1 MDLVGVFSRW
11 KNLEFC
17 TTRTAGHSKPR
28 LVTQPVGRD
37 QMQFSYLLGERKMA
51 EIIAEKLAVEE
62 FRQLH
67 EHMRQH
73 ETAMGQMLT
82 VSTTGATTLLV
93 ATAAFVFQS
102 LENKS
107 LVYCYIL
114 LLPIP
119 FIIFMLDIITAHR
132 FGIYRMGY
140 YITVFYEEKYG
151 GAEWGIR
158 SFRFRELQK
167 GESQDAVT
175 LVFWSLF
182 VMSSALFVTSVSLHG
197 TMVFLNTLILIP
209 LALWMAHQHRK
220 FHQDLRPIKRV
231 RLDVLREQ
239 EVAVNKPAGPTES
252 ALQKS

>member
-1 MDLVGVFSRW
+1 
-11 KNLEFC
+11 
-17 TTRTAGHSKPR
+17 
-28 LVTQPVGRD
+28 
-37 QMQFSYLLGERKMA
+37 MA
-51 EIIAEKLAVEE
+51 ETIAEKLAVEE

-67 EHMRQH
+67 EHMRQR
-73 ETAMGQMLT
+73 ETAMGQILT

-107 LVYCYIL
+107 LLYCYIL

-119 FIIFMLDIITAHR
+119 FLIFTLDIITAHR
-132 FGIYRMGY
+132 LDIYRMGY
-140 YITVFYEEKYG
+140 YLTIFYEEKYG

-158 SFRFRELQK
+158 SFRFRELRR

-182 VMSSALFVTSVSLHG
+182 AVSSALFITAISLHG
-197 TMVFLNTLILIP
+197 TRLFLNTLILIP

-220 FHQDLRPIKRV
+220 F
-231 RLDVLREQ
+231 
-239 EVAVNKPAGPTES
+239 
-252 ALQKS
+252 